1 MKDQK
6 EQKETKKPLI
16 KDPKKKILKEPEKKP
31 LPQKKKDGKTLN
43 D

>member
-1 MKDQK
+1 MKDPK

-16 KDPKKKILKEPEKKP
+16 KDPKKKILKEPQKKP
-31 LPQKKKDGKTLN
+31 LPQKKDGKTLN

>member
-1 MKDQK
+1 MK

-16 KDPKKKILKEPEKKP
+16 KDPKKKILKEPQKKP
-31 LPQKKKDGKTLN
+31 LPQKKNDKTLN